1 MTFLITLFS
10 FLFNFQPRV
19 ILLSGDFDGDGLQE
33 KAYLKT
39 IIEKNQEETTAL
51 VFSKPHLGKWNT
63 EKNCLVKNVENIN
76 GILGD
81 EILISNLKYG
91 DESQGGQFQIL
102 SFDASLHLFR
112 VIASGKEPKNRK
124 NGSAQANIIEK
135 RGNQIFICKATDH
148 QSDTLELL
156 ESNK

>member
-1 MTFLITLFS
+1 MTFLIALFT
-10 FLFNFQPRV
+10 FLFNFQSGV
-19 ILLSGDFDGDGLQE
+19 IFLSGDFDGDGLQE

-39 IIEKNQEETTAL
+39 IIEKNKEETTAL

-63 EKNCLVKNVENIN
+63 EKNCVVQNVENIF
-76 GILGD
+76 GSRGD

-91 DESQGGQFQIL
+91 DDSQGGQFQIL

-112 VIASGKEPKNRK
+112 VIASGMEPKNRK

-135 RGNQIFICKATDH
+135 RGNQIFICHATNH
-148 QSDTLELL
+148 QTDTLELL
-156 ESNK
+156 EPDK